1 VIDFEGASVRFGG
14 TRVLHDVT
22 LRVAA
27 GALCALVGPSGS
39 GKSTLLRL
47 VNRLVAPTAGAV
59 RVRGV
64 DVANQDPARLRLSI
78 GYAIQSVGLFPHRT
92 VAQNIGTVPRLL
104 GWNRGRIAARAEEL
118 LALVRL
124 DAGLA
129 NRYPSELSGGQ
140 AQRVGLARALAAD
153 PDILLMDEPF
163 GAVDPIARRELRAE
177 LRRIH
182 AATGKTVLLVT
193 HDPGE
198 ALELATHLAVLR
210 DGRLVAS
217 GTALDLLA
225 EPVDG
230 FVRELIGGG
239 DLWLKRLGLLPVRA
253 ATEAAPPPPG
263 APAIDEAA
271 TLLQALSRM
280 VEERSEVL
288 AVRSGDGD
296 GAPIGSVSLRGVVE
310 RHP

>member
-1 VIDFEGASVRFGG
+1 VIAFEGVSVEFGG
-14 TRVLHDVT
+14 QRVLHDVR
-22 LRVAA
+22 LRVEA

-47 VNRLVAPTAGAV
+47 VNRLVEPTAGTV
-59 RVRGV
+59 RVRGQ
-64 DVANQDPARLRLSI
+64 DVAALDPAPLRRSI

-104 GWNRGRIAARAEEL
+104 GWEQARIDARAEEL

-124 DAGLA
+124 NAGLA
-129 NRYPSELSGGQ
+129 GRYPAELSGGQ

-198 ALELATHLAVLR
+198 ALGLATHLAVLR
-210 DGRLVAS
+210 EGRVVAS
-217 GTALDLLA
+217 GSALELTAA
-225 EPVDG
+225 PVDG

-239 DLWLKRLGLLPVRA
+239 DLGLRRLGLLPVRA
-253 ATEAAPPPPG
+253 AAEAEPPPSPD
-263 APAIDEAA
+263 APAIGDTA
-271 TLLQALSRM
+271 TLLEALSLM
-280 VEERSEVL
+280 VEARSAVL
-288 AVRSGDGD
+288 AVRSAA
-296 GAPIGSVSLRGVVE
+296 GAPVGSITLRAVVE